1 MTPAVIRPLIGITG
15 LRFQLSLISDVDGRY
30 AHRLADTCISDFSEG
45 IARTGGVPVLVP
57 LDADPRA
64 LCQWLSGVV
73 ITGGQDVHPSC
84 WGGDP
89 SVVRDVDPRTD
100 PTAHDADRDAFEIGL
115 VHEAIA
121 NQIPILGVCRG
132 MQILNV
138 ALGGTLIDD
147 LPPGPVQHLS
157 ADGPLSDGSPDHVV
171 SFEPGSMVHAMFGDR
186 TVVNSWH
193 HQAVAT
199 CGTGL
204 VVSGRAGD
212 GVVESIELP
221 GAGVLGVQWHPE
233 WMESNDPTLS
243 WIVEQAAG
251 RMHGHA
257 H

>member
-1 MTPAVIRPLIGITG
+1 MTPDGIRPLIGITG
-15 LRFQLSLISDVDGRY
+15 QRFQLSLISDVDDRY
-30 AHRLADTCISDFSEG
+30 AHRLGDNFISDFSAG
-45 IARTGGVPVLVP
+45 IARTGGVPVLLP
-57 LDADPRA
+57 FDADPTA

-89 SVVRDVDPRTD
+89 SAVRDADPRTD
-100 PTAHDADRDAFEIGL
+100 PRAHDADRDAFEIGL
-115 VHEAIA
+115 VHAAIA

-138 ALGGTLIDD
+138 ALGGTLIAD
-147 LPPGPVQHLS
+147 LPPGPVLHLS
-157 ADGPLSDGSPDHVV
+157 TDGPLTDGAPDHVV
-171 SFEPGSMVHAMFGDR
+171 SFEPGSMAHTMFGDH

-204 VVSGRAGD
+204 IISGRAGD

-221 GAGVLGVQWHPE
+221 GAEALGVQWHPE
-233 WMESNDPTLS
+233 WMESDDPTLS
-243 WIVEQAAG
+243 WIVEQAAE